1 MLLPSFSDIAVLNA
15 HETHL
20 CIRILNNFGL
30 LKNPYFRKLW
40 EKNTAEEQREWESL
54 HRKQPYIQTGKV
66 DEDVMKLR
74 LANYLDIAMP
84 VNESG
89 DESNDDDDPSIPTTV
104 GGFTLD
110 SIPEDALEK
119 ELARRRQSK

>member
-1 MLLPSFSDIAVLNA
+1 
-15 HETHL
+15 
-20 CIRILNNFGL
+20 LNNFGL

-40 EKNTAEEQREWESL
+40 EKNTAEEQRKWESL
-54 HRKQPYIQTGKV
+54 HRKQPYIPTGRSM
-66 DEDVMKLR
+66 DVMKLR
-74 LANYLDIAMP
+74 LANFLDIKMP

-110 SIPEDALEK
+110 SIPKTHRKGVGTSSPVKVNIMCRSDCVLGFVFE
-119 ELARRRQSK
+119 

>member
-1 MLLPSFSDIAVLNA
+1 
-15 HETHL
+15 
-20 CIRILNNFGL
+20 LNNFGL

-40 EKNTAEEQREWESL
+40 EKNTAEEQRKWESL
-54 HRKQPYIQTGKV
+54 HHKQPYIPTGKV
-66 DEDVMKLR
+66 DKDVMKLR
-74 LANYLDIAMP
+74 LANYLDIAMT

>member
-1 MLLPSFSDIAVLNA
+1 M
-15 HETHL
+15 
-20 CIRILNNFGL
+20 
-30 LKNPYFRKLW
+30 
-40 EKNTAEEQREWESL
+40 
-54 HRKQPYIQTGKV
+54 
-66 DEDVMKLR
+66 DVMKLR
-74 LANYLDIAMP
+74 LAKLDIAMP

-110 SIPEDALEK
+110 SIRRRTEK